1 MAHSFWANV
10 FSCSLF
16 MTLWIELV
24 SSSITIKNKA
34 LPYLFQTFLSLWC
47 WVWLWGCQ
55 RIQANNVSLW
65 DISRAPQWDPVLL
78 IILKG
83 KGDGDERQTP
93 DKSDCLDY
101 LSVSDVRSA
110 LWATMASWIT
120 ASEIRAPE
128 KEKEGAK
135 REDRKRAREGDWR
148 VENRDVTRL
157 EESSVITASQ
167 QPVWSWG
174 MAEGCKAFE
183 ADNPFVMI
191 THVFQCARWSSLSY
205 CIMGSRRQLP
215 LGPAWLWAA
224 VGIVGSAANLLQYL

>member
-1 MAHSFWANV
+1 MLSMALRLSENSGKQCIALRYIKSSTIR
-10 FSCSLF
+10 SCVVDNSEREREGERLR
-16 MTLWIELV
+16 
-24 SSSITIKNKA
+24 
-34 LPYLFQTFLSLWC
+34 Q
-47 WVWLWGCQ
+47 
-55 RIQANNVSLW
+55 
-65 DISRAPQWDPVLL
+65 
-78 IILKG
+78 
-83 KGDGDERQTP
+83 RQTP
-93 DKSDCLDY
+93 DKRDCLDY

-110 LWATMASWIT
+110 LWTTMASRIT
-120 ASEIRAPE
+120 VTEIRPRWE
-128 KEKEGAK
+128 
-135 REDRKRAREGDWR
+135 RERGGERGEERERAREEEWR

-167 QPVWSWG
+167 PPVWSWG

-224 VGIVGSAANLLQYL
+224 VGIVGSAANLPQYL